1 MQNKGK
7 LTIMK
12 YFRACVGSF
21 LVLFKCALQFY
32 RELYF
37 VADLFQKQDY
47 THVIADVEYLPSP
60 QQLIIIYLYNVFCL
74 LCKI

>member
-21 LVLFKCALQFY
+21 LVSMNIDVFYVAIIVNGRISECSDFSQDIRALP
-32 RELYF
+32 
-37 VADLFQKQDY
+37 VARTATEPAGEIRGGLQ
-47 THVIADVEYLPSP
+47 E
-60 QQLIIIYLYNVFCL
+60 
-74 LCKI
+74 